1 MLNKRKPMTMKSAMS
16 QFTSS
21 VSCIAVKGISN
32 ITPVTIATLKK
43 ALLRKMM
50 TVVLMFIV
58 IPLCCLNLNAF
69 SKYLVAC
76 CTLQ

>member
-1 MLNKRKPMTMKSAMS
+1 
-16 QFTSS
+16 
-21 VSCIAVKGISN
+21 
-32 ITPVTIATLKK
+32 
-43 ALLRKMM
+43 MM